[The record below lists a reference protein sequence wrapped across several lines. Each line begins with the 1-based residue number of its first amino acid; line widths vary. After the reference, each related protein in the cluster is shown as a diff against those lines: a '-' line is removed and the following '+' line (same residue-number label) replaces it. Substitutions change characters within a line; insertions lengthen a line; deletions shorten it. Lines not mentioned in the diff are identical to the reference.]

1 MTKIKDYN
9 IDGTI
14 NDDDKWIGTD
24 SVDGSTKNFTAKDI
38 KDYVGDVGIVSTVD
52 NGDGTFTI
60 NYVDGTSFTTSDF
73 TGPQGPQGEQ
83 GPSGTSQNGY
93 ARYDGTISFS
103 NDTEVT
109 ISDGVSTTLMD
120 TISNTLVYNSVDP
133 YSSNKFNFASTN
145 ELYILSVV
153 FQASSANTNSTHI
166 QLNFDVS
173 GNTDYTRL
181 SKSISFF
188 KGNNEIDNFHEVFQ
202 FYTDADLV
210 GDGMSLNIQP
220 VGGSIKLGDVIYFI
234 QRVL

>member
-38 KDYVGDVGIVSTVD
+38 KDYVGPH
-52 NGDGTFTI
+52 
-60 NYVDGTSFTTSDF
+60 YTS
-73 TGPQGPQGEQ
+73 E
-83 GPSGTSQNGY
+83 NGY

-120 TISNTLVYNSVDP
+120 TISNTLTYNSVDP
-133 YSSNKFNFASTN
+133 YSSNKFNFSSTN
-145 ELYILSVV
+145 ELYILTVV
-153 FQASSANTNSTHI
+153 FKASAANTNSTHI
-166 QLNFDVS
+166 ELNFDVS

-188 KGNNEIDNFHEVFQ
+188 KGNDEIDNFHEVFQ

-210 GDGMSLNIQP
+210 NDGMSLNIEP
-220 VGGSIKLGDVIYFI
+220 VGGSIKYGDVIYFI

>member
-9 IDGTI
+9 IDVTI

-24 SVDGSTKNFTAKDI
+24 SVDGSTKNFTAKNI

-73 TGPQGPQGEQ
+73 TGPQGEQ
-83 GPSGTSQNGY
+83 GPAGTSENGY

-109 ISDGVSTTLMD
+109 ISDGVSVTLMD
-120 TISNTLVYNSVDP
+120 TISNTLTYNSVNP
-133 YSSNKFNFASTN
+133 YSSNKFNFASNN
-145 ELYILSVV
+145 ELYMLSVV
-153 FQASSANTNSTHI
+153 FKASAANTNSTHI
-166 QLNFDVS
+166 ELNFDVS

-181 SKSISFF
+181 SKSIMFY
-188 KGNNEIDNFHEVFQ
+188 KGNDEVDNFHEVFQ

-210 GDGMSLNIQP
+210 SDGMSLNINP
-220 VGGSIKLGDVIYFI
+220 VGGSIKYGDVIYFI
-234 QRVL
+234 QRVF

>member
-38 KDYVGDVGIVSTVD
+38 KDYVGPH
-52 NGDGTFTI
+52 
-60 NYVDGTSFTTSDF
+60 YTS
-73 TGPQGPQGEQ
+73 E
-83 GPSGTSQNGY
+83 NGY

-133 YSSNKFNFASTN
+133 YSSNKFNFSSTN
-145 ELYILSVV
+145 ELYILTVV
-153 FQASSANTNSTHI
+153 FKASAANTNSTHI
-166 QLNFDVS
+166 ELNFDVS

-188 KGNNEIDNFHEVFQ
+188 KGNDEIDNFHEVFQ

-210 GDGMSLNIQP
+210 NDGMSLNIEP
-220 VGGSIKLGDVIYFI
+220 VGGSIKYGDVIYFI